1 MALIRWRPET
11 ELWDPFENLAGIRDE
26 MNRLFDSSLRRRGI
40 FDGAFAP
47 AVDIVEDKDN
57 LLVTVDLP
65 GLTKDDVHVS
75 IQDNTLTIRGERKS
89 ESEKKESNFYHRE
102 RVYGSFSRTIELPT
116 TVDSSKVAANFRDGV
131 LHVTLPKAEDAK
143 PKEIKVSVN

>member
-26 MNRLFDSSLRRRGI
+26 MNRLFDSSLRRRVF
-40 FDGAFAP
+40 FDGAFAQ

-116 TVDSSKVAANFRDGV
+116 TVDSTKVAANFRDGV
-131 LHVTLPKAEDAK
+131 LHVTLPKAEEAK